1 MITRR
6 LAITTGALVLAIAA
20 PRPSH
25 AHSFPASENP
35 SAGQTLATSPPTVA
49 ITYDAPIEK
58 LFASLEVDN
67 SAGVNQAAAP
77 PQVSPDG
84 STLSVPVAHLAPG
97 DYTVKWRVV
106 CVDTHHTEGSY
117 SFTVAGGTR

>member
-1 MITRR
+1 
-6 LAITTGALVLAIAA
+6 LALAIASAA
-20 PRPSH
+20 PCH

-35 SAGQTLATSPPTVA
+35 SAGQTLAAAPPAVA

-67 SAGVNQAAAP
+67 SAGVNQAAGA
-77 PQVSPDG
+77 PQVSDDG

-117 SFTVAGGTR
+117 SFTVAAASP

>member
-1 MITRR
+1 MIARKVSVAASIIFVAVR
-6 LAITTGALVLAIAA
+6 GAAY
-20 PRPSH
+20 
-25 AHSFPASENP
+25 AHSFPASESP
-35 SAGQTLATSPPTVA
+35 AAGQTIIGTLPQVA

-67 SAGVNQAAAP
+67 AAGANQASGPA
-77 PQVSPDG
+77 QVGADG
-84 STLSVPVAHLAPG
+84 VTLSVPVNKLAPG

-117 SFTVAGGTR
+117 SFSVGAAP

>member
-1 MITRR
+1 MILRKLTIATSGLL
-6 LAITTGALVLAIAA
+6 LAVAA
-20 PRPSH
+20 TATAR

-35 SAGQTLATSPPTVA
+35 AAGQTLPTPPALVA

-58 LFASLEVDN
+58 LFASLEVVN
-67 SAGVNQAAAP
+67 STGANLAAGP
-77 PQVSPDG
+77 PQVSADG

-117 SFTVAGGTR
+117 SFTVAGPQP